1 MKKPFLYSVIG
12 FFILIYFIFIVVIF
26 PNYYLSVEPLVS
38 QPYFEVTI
46 SESEISLGD
55 SFDLDLVSENK
66 GEYGDIHILSV
77 GFPNLDSVD
86 DSAVLITTYDFTQ
99 SLVYFL
105 PGDQI
110 SAGYSGGVISTVS
123 EYPSIEAMSRPVLP
137 NAKNHLS
144 LSITPD
150 YVGTFVV
157 YVKTINIP
165 HIDSRSHYP
174 QSGILDQQDEYVM
187 SFSVNVIP

>member
-12 FFILIYFIFIVVIF
+12 FFILIYFIFIIVIF
-26 PNYYLSVEPLVS
+26 PDYYLSVEPLVS
-38 QPYFEVTI
+38 QPYFEATI

-55 SFDLDLVSENK
+55 SFDLDIVSENK
-66 GEYGDIHILSV
+66 GEYGDIHIVSI

-86 DSAVLITTYDFTQ
+86 DNTILITTYDFTQ
-99 SLVYFL
+99 SLVYFF

-110 SAGYSGGVISTVS
+110 STGYSGGVISTVS
-123 EYPSIEAMSRPVLP
+123 EYPSIEAMSRPILP
-137 NAKNHLS
+137 NAENHLS
-144 LSITPD
+144 LSITPES
-150 YVGTFVV
+150 VGSFAV

-174 QSGILDQQDEYVM
+174 QSGTLDQQDEYVM